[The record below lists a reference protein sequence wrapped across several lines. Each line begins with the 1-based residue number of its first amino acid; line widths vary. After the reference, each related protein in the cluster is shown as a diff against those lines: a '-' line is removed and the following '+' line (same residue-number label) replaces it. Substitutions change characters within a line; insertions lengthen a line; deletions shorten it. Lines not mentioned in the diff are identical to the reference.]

1 MHVYTL
7 SHHHQAINKL
17 NNNSNKENLFN
28 ENRRFQQQQQQHHQ
42 FNNAH
47 MHQIQTK
54 ITPRLPD
61 SVNSYNPNI
70 YMPSQAQF
78 NGDHVAFNNNSYAS
92 YNLNLVN
99 SRNNSIQIKEEKIH
113 IKQEPQSYFSES
125 SQDSILNESIP
136 TYMNNHQQ
144 QQQQQQ
150 IAKYE
155 HQYIYSHP
163 TPPPEGHQYT
173 TASNMQYMPKSA
185 MEMQQQQTRSQPIHN
200 GSPPQIIIQNRLG
213 HAIPVVPMLPISA
226 SASPISTRS
235 ISFYHP
241 QMTNQQIHQNF

>member
-70 YMPSQAQF
+70 YM
-78 NGDHVAFNNNSYAS
+78 H
-92 YNLNLVN
+92 
-99 SRNNSIQIKEEKIH
+99 IH
-113 IKQEPQSYFSES
+113 TAI
-125 SQDSILNESIP
+125 
-136 TYMNNHQQ
+136 
-144 QQQQQQ
+144 
-150 IAKYE
+150 
-155 HQYIYSHP
+155 YIVMYKL
-163 TPPPEGHQYT
+163 Y
-173 TASNMQYMPKSA
+173 KFK
-185 MEMQQQQTRSQPIHN
+185 
-200 GSPPQIIIQNRLG
+200 
-213 HAIPVVPMLPISA
+213 VP
-226 SASPISTRS
+226 
-235 ISFYHP
+235 
-241 QMTNQQIHQNF
+241 